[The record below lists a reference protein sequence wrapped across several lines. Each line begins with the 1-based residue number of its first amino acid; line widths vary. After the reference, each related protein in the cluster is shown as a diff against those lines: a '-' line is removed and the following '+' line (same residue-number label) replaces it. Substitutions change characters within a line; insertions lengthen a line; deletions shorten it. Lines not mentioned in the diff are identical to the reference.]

1 MGEQVKPRS
10 LQELRAVMN
19 KAGADIFAGR
29 ISRRQHTAIY
39 AQVEAELLAQGLR
52 LFDLVDLPGDSVRG
66 RGEAVAAGSRQGT
79 GTSG

>member
-19 KAGADIFAGR
+19 RAGADIFAGR

-39 AQVEAELLAQGLR
+39 AKVEAELLAQGLR

-66 RGEAVAAGSRQGT
+66 RGEAVAAGPRQGT
-79 GTSG
+79 RLSG

>member
-19 KAGADIFAGR
+19 RAGADIFAGR

-52 LFDLVDLPGDSVRG
+52 LISLIDLPNDAPGGS
-66 RGEAVAAGSRQGT
+66 GEAVAAGPREGARL
-79 GTSG
+79 SG